1 MILDV
6 ALAKVETEKRGSLIK
21 AWEEN
26 EKAKAENKYVIN
38 IISFCSPIGIH
49 LFVLLVLFSKLNVS
63 LVSPRK
69 CNYIT

>member
-26 EKAKAENKYVIN
+26 EKAKAENKYVIYQYHF
-38 IISFCSPIGIH
+38 ILQCDYQLAAGIL
-49 LFVLLVLFSKLNVS
+49 LFVLPVLF
-63 LVSPRK
+63 
-69 CNYIT
+69 I

>member
-38 IISFCSPIGIH
+38 HFILQCDYQLAAGI
-49 LFVLLVLFSKLNVS
+49 LYSYF
-63 LVSPRK
+63 
-69 CNYIT
+69 